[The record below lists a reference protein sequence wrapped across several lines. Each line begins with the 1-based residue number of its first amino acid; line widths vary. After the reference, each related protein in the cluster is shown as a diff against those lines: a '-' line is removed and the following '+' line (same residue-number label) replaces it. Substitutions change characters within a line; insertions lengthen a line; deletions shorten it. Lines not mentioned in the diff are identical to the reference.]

1 MTESNSKPVS
11 SRLPKEPLVVAA
23 LIVAVSVAIAVGGIV
38 FKTRD
43 SLSRDRVEL
52 LADSNAKQVAP
63 LRRVVQQ
70 RLAQDRTRL
79 IQFAGSRALQGPGRV
94 RFFGDFAMV
103 AMLMPTAGGQ
113 WSLSWIEKGPL
124 YTELQNDKVM
134 ISQDQEISL
143 LKSIPFDRIR
153 EGDLHW
159 QRLSDASG
167 RPVWSMAVSVETQT
181 AAAGSTPTTSAL
193 PEGTDYQSVQVGT
206 GSRAV
211 VVGFFGRNPL
221 LSATEDFIGSSSTAF
236 VIDSRG
242 YAATHSNKVMIGAL
256 LKDDPS
262 VKEVFSA
269 RSSAGATR
277 YQTASGAKIFSAFEQ
292 VDRSNLYVVMATAD
306 TVSGVAGQSF
316 GKTAI
321 TTGALAIVVGLILV
335 FAWGGQ
341 LIPRVG
347 SATGR
352 TASGKISDGEMVPA
366 NEYLSGITGSPANQ
380 FDRSDTFGRPD
391 ILRAPAYGARLEV
404 LEMPE
409 ELTKQKSF
417 GGANAASD
425 AGEEKR
431 RNSIAVAQEKSAYT
445 QKLVEGLEKTM
456 REPLLAAMAHVQL
469 LKSKAGDAPNPE
481 LMLEISEHVSSVD
494 RDLRRAK
501 ELIDHLASLS
511 NVGAPAENE
520 KVELQSVV
528 QAIVDGRRAKLD
540 DEGIKLNLK
549 LNSVPLVMGREESV
563 RTALNEIIENAQRAL
578 TGRTAKTLTVR
589 LEDGGES
596 VMLTITDNGI
606 GMNRET
612 RAQAFEPFFREF
624 DHPDSRGL
632 GLASVKSALQ
642 SQGGT
647 VEIASSPGEGT
658 SLVCRWPVSRR
669 ERESFETKT
678 AADRLAEKALS
689 IEATGDA
696 ADATDVADATDSI
709 RAKTMTNASAVS
721 LVKTTANFSDEGAV
735 VLGGKTP
742 LSSEQ
747 IAALP
752 PPPTVGDEEDNWSF
766 DNSNPSLRIPESI
779 SEAAIGRSKE
789 PTEIVIRPVRR
800 E

>member
-1 MTESNSKPVS
+1 MTELNAKPVS
-11 SRLPKEPLVVAA
+11 SRLPKEPLIVAA
-23 LIVAVSVAIAVGGIV
+23 LIVSVSVAIAVGGIV
-38 FKTRD
+38 FKTRE
-43 SLSRDRVEL
+43 SLSHDRVEL
-52 LADSNAKQVAP
+52 LADANAKQVAP

-79 IQFAGSRALQGPGRV
+79 IQFAGSRAIQGPGRV

-103 AMLMPTAGGQ
+103 AMLVPTTGGQ
-113 WSLSWIEKGPL
+113 WALSWLEKGPL

-134 ISQDQEISL
+134 ISQDQELSL
-143 LKSIPFDRIR
+143 LRSIPFDRIR

-159 QRLSDASG
+159 QRLSDSGG

-206 GSRAV
+206 GGRAV

-277 YQTASGAKIFSAFEQ
+277 YQTAAGAKIFSAFEQ

-306 TVSGVAGQSF
+306 SVSGVAGQSF

-321 TTGALAIVVGLILV
+321 TTGALAIAVGLILV

-352 TASGKISDGEMVPA
+352 ISKDEIIPA
-366 NEYLSGITGSPANQ
+366 NEYLKGVSDGATDR
-380 FDRSDTFGRPD
+380 FDRAENFGRPD
-391 ILRAPAYGARLEV
+391 ALRAPAYGGRLEV
-404 LEMPE
+404 LEMPVD
-409 ELTKQKSF
+409 LTKQKSF
-417 GGANAASD
+417 GGANATSES
-425 AGEEKR
+425 GEEKR
-431 RNSIAVAQEKSAYT
+431 RNSIAVAQEKSEYT
-445 QKLVEGLEKTM
+445 LKLVEGLEKTM
-456 REPLLAAMAHVQL
+456 REPLLAAMAHLQL
-469 LKSKAGDAPNPE
+469 LKMKTKDSQAKDSPNPD
-481 LMLEISEHVSSVD
+481 LMLEISDHVSSVD

-501 ELIDHLASLS
+501 ELIDHLASLA
-511 NVGAPAENE
+511 NVSPPGENE

-528 QAIVDGRRAKLD
+528 QSVMDSLQAKLEE
-540 DEGIKLNLK
+540 EGIKLTLK
-549 LNSVPLVMGREESV
+549 LAAVPFVYGREDSV
-563 RTALNEIIENAQRAL
+563 RLAISEIVVNATRAL
-578 TGRTAKTLTVR
+578 SGRSAKVLSVK

-596 VMLTITDNGI
+596 LMLTISDNGV
-606 GMNRET
+606 GMNRDT
-612 RAQAFEPFFREF
+612 RSQAFEPFFREF
-624 DHPDSRGL
+624 ENPDSRGL
-632 GLASVKSALQ
+632 GLASVKSMMQ
-642 SQGGT
+642 SQGGS

-658 SLVCRWPVSRR
+658 SLICRWPVSRK
-669 ERESFETKT
+669 EREAYETKA

-689 IEATGDA
+689 VEASVETSLQS
-696 ADATDVADATDSI
+696 SI
-709 RAKTMTNASAVS
+709 DENTRQTNASVVS
-721 LVKTTANFSDEGAV
+721 LVKTTADFSDEGAI

-742 LSSEQ
+742 LSDDQ
-747 IAALP
+747 VAALP
-752 PPPTVGDEEDNWSF
+752 PPPLDADDDDNWTF
-766 DNSNPSLRIPESI
+766 ENSNPSLKI
-779 SEAAIGRSKE
+779 SQTVSGTAVSRSNE

-800 E
+800 D

>member
-1 MTESNSKPVS
+1 MAEPVNSKSAS

-52 LADSNAKQVAP
+52 LADANAKQVAP

-79 IQFAGSRALQGPGRV
+79 IQFAGSRAVQGPGRV

-103 AMLMPTAGGQ
+103 ALLMPSAGGQ

-134 ISQDQEISL
+134 ISQDQELSL
-143 LKSIPFDRIR
+143 LRSIPFDRIR

-167 RPVWSMAVSVETQT
+167 RPVWSMAVSVETQA

-206 GSRAV
+206 GGRAV

-277 YQTASGAKIFSAFEQ
+277 YQTAGGAKIFSAFEQ

-306 TVSGVAGQSF
+306 NVSGAAGQSF

-321 TTGALAIVVGLILV
+321 TTGVLAIVVGLILV

-341 LIPRVG
+341 LIPRVTSPSPRIG
-347 SATGR
+347 N
-352 TASGKISDGEMVPA
+352 DEMIPPGD
-366 NEYLSGITGSPANQ
+366 YIRGITG
-380 FDRSDTFGRPD
+380 DTFGRPD
-391 ILRAPAYGARLEV
+391 ALRAPAYGGRLEV

-409 ELTKQKSF
+409 DLTKQKSF
-417 GGANAASD
+417 GGANATSE

-431 RNSIAVAQEKSAYT
+431 RHSIAVQQEKSAYT

-469 LKSKAGDAPNPE
+469 LKSKASDPPNPE
-481 LMLEISEHVSSVD
+481 LMVEISEHVSSVD

-511 NVGAPAENE
+511 TVSPPGENE
-520 KVELQSVV
+520 KVELRSVV
-528 QAIVDGRRAKLD
+528 QSAMDGRKAKLD
-540 DEGIKLNLK
+540 EDGIKLILK
-549 LNSVPLVMGREESV
+549 LDHVPQVSGREESV
-563 RTALNEIIENAQRAL
+563 RNALAEIVENARRAL
-578 TGRTAKTLTVR
+578 SGRSSKVITVK

-596 VMLTITDNGI
+596 VMLTVSDNGV
-606 GMNRET
+606 GMNRDT

-632 GLASVKSALQ
+632 GLSTVKSMMQ

-647 VEIASSPGEGT
+647 AEIASSPGEGT
-658 SLVCRWPVSRR
+658 SLICRWPVSRKDR
-669 ERESFETKT
+669 EAFETKA
-678 AADRLAEKALS
+678 AADRQAATEAALAASVAASSLAVESVAPS
-689 IEATGDA
+689 DA
-696 ADATDVADATDSI
+696 
-709 RAKTMTNASAVS
+709 MTSASAVS
-721 LVKTTANFSDEGAV
+721 LMKTTADFSDEGAV
-735 VLGGKTP
+735 ALGGKTP
-742 LSSEQ
+742 LSGDQ
-747 IAALP
+747 MAALP
-752 PPPTVGDEEDNWSF
+752 PPPTDDDDDDDSWSF
-766 DNSNPSLRIPESI
+766 DNSNPSLRISKSI
-779 SEAAIGRSKE
+779 SETAISRSNE

>member
-1 MTESNSKPVS
+1 MAEPVNSKSVS

-52 LADSNAKQVAP
+52 LADANAKQVAP

-79 IQFAGSRALQGPGRV
+79 IQFAGSRAVQGPGRV

-103 AMLMPTAGGQ
+103 AMLVPSAGGQ

-134 ISQDQEISL
+134 ISQDQELSL
-143 LKSIPFDRIR
+143 LRSIPFDRIR

-167 RPVWSMAVSVETQT
+167 RPVWSMAVSVETQA

-206 GSRAV
+206 GGRAV

-277 YQTASGAKIFSAFEQ
+277 YQTAGGAKIFSAFEQ

-306 TVSGVAGQSF
+306 NISGAAGQSF

-321 TTGALAIVVGLILV
+321 TTGVLAIVVGLILV

-341 LIPRVG
+341 LIPRVTSPSPRG
-347 SATGR
+347 GN
-352 TASGKISDGEMVPA
+352 DDMVPPGD
-366 NEYLSGITGSPANQ
+366 YIRGITG
-380 FDRSDTFGRPD
+380 DTFGRPD
-391 ILRAPAYGARLEV
+391 ALRAPAYGGRLEV

-409 ELTKQKSF
+409 DLTKQKSF
-417 GGANAASD
+417 GGANATSD

-431 RNSIAVAQEKSAYT
+431 RHSIAVQQEKSAYT

-469 LKSKAGDAPNPE
+469 LKSKAGDTPNPE
-481 LMLEISEHVSSVD
+481 LMVEISEHVSSVD

-501 ELIDHLASLS
+501 ELIDHLATLS
-511 NVGAPAENE
+511 SVTPPGENE
-520 KVELQSVV
+520 KVELRSVV
-528 QAIVDGRRAKLD
+528 QSAMDGRKAKLD
-540 DEGIKLNLK
+540 EDGIKLSLK
-549 LNSVPLVMGREESV
+549 LDQVPHVSGREESV
-563 RTALNEIIENAQRAL
+563 RNALTEIVENARRAL
-578 TGRTAKTLTVR
+578 SGRSSKVITVK

-596 VMLTITDNGI
+596 VMLTVSDNGV
-606 GMNRET
+606 GMNRDT

-632 GLASVKSALQ
+632 GLSTVKSMMQ

-647 VEIASSPGEGT
+647 AEIASSPGEGT
-658 SLVCRWPVSRR
+658 SLICRWPVSRKDR
-669 ERESFETKT
+669 EAFETK
-678 AADRLAEKALS
+678 AANDRQAATEAALAASLS
-689 IEATGDA
+689 VESVAGASVEPSDA
-696 ADATDVADATDSI
+696 
-709 RAKTMTNASAVS
+709 MTSASAVS
-721 LVKTTANFSDEGAV
+721 LMKTTADFSDEGAV
-735 VLGGKTP
+735 ALGGKTP
-742 LSSEQ
+742 LSGDQ
-747 IAALP
+747 MAALP
-752 PPPTVGDEEDNWSF
+752 PPPTAEDDEDDNWSF
-766 DNSNPSLRIPESI
+766 DNSNPSLRISESI
-779 SEAAIGRSKE
+779 SETAISRSNE

-800 E
+800 D

>member
-1 MTESNSKPVS
+1 MAEPVNSKPVS

-52 LADSNAKQVAP
+52 VADSNAKQVAP

-79 IQFAGSRALQGPGRV
+79 IQFAGSRAIQGPGRV

-103 AMLMPTAGGQ
+103 AMLVPAAGGQ

-134 ISQDQEISL
+134 ISQDQELSL
-143 LKSIPFDRIR
+143 LRSIPFDRIR

-167 RPVWSMAVSVETQT
+167 RPVWSMAVSVETQP
-181 AAAGSTPTTSAL
+181 AAAGSTPTTAAL

-206 GSRAV
+206 GGRAV
-211 VVGFFGRNPL
+211 VIGFFGRNPL

-277 YQTASGAKIFSAFEQ
+277 YKTAGGAEIFSAFEQ

-306 TVSGVAGQSF
+306 TVSAGTGQSF

-321 TTGALAIVVGLILV
+321 TTGVLAIIVGLILV

-341 LIPRVG
+341 LIPRVESNG
-347 SATGR
+347 VK
-352 TASGKISDGEMVPA
+352 SGKDKKDPQQ
-366 NEYLSGITGSPANQ
+366 NEYIRGISG
-380 FDRSDTFGRPD
+380 DTFGRPD
-391 ILRAPAYGARLEV
+391 VLRAPAYGGRLEV
-404 LEMPE
+404 LEMPDS
-409 ELTKQKSF
+409 LTKPKSF
-417 GGANAASD
+417 GAASATSE

-431 RNSIAVAQEKSAYT
+431 RHSIAVQQEKSAYT
-445 QKLVEGLEKTM
+445 LKLVEGLEKTM

-469 LKSKAGDAPNPE
+469 LKSKAGDPPSPD
-481 LMLEISEHVSSVD
+481 LMVEISEHVTSVD

-501 ELIDHLASLS
+501 ELIDHLSSLA
-511 NVGAPAENE
+511 NVTAPSEHE
-520 KVELQSVV
+520 KVDLQSVV
-528 QAIVDGRRAKLD
+528 QSAMDGRKAKLD
-540 DEGIKLNLK
+540 EDGVALSLK
-549 LNSVPLVMGREESV
+549 LGQVPQVSGREELV
-563 RTALNEIIENAQRAL
+563 RNALSEIVENARRAL
-578 TGRTAKTLTVR
+578 SGRSAKAITVK

-596 VMLTITDNGI
+596 VMLTVTDNGV
-606 GMNRET
+606 GMNRDT
-612 RAQAFEPFFREF
+612 RSQAFEPFFREF

-632 GLASVKSALQ
+632 GLSSVKSMLQ

-658 SLVCRWPVSRR
+658 SLICRWPVSRKDR
-669 ERESFETKT
+669 EAFETK
-678 AADRLAEKALS
+678 AIADRHLASETALVGKDAGES
-689 IEATGDA
+689 SQEAMT
-696 ADATDVADATDSI
+696 VAS
-709 RAKTMTNASAVS
+709 SVS
-721 LVKTTANFSDEGAV
+721 FMKTTTDFSDEGAV
-735 VLGGKTP
+735 ALGGKTP
-742 LSSEQ
+742 LSKEQ
-747 IAALP
+747 MAALP
-752 PPPTVGDEEDNWSF
+752 PLPADEDDDNDNWSF
-766 DNSNPSLRIPESI
+766 DNVSPSLRIPESI
-779 SEAAIGRSKE
+779 SGTAIDRSTE

-800 E
+800 K

>member
-1 MTESNSKPVS
+1 MI
-11 SRLPKEPLVVAA
+11 VAA
-23 LIVAVSVAIAVGGIV
+23 LIVSVSVAIAVGGIV

-43 SLSRDRVEL
+43 SLSHDRVEL

-79 IQFAGSRALQGPGRV
+79 IQFAGLRAIQGPGRV
-94 RFFGDFAMV
+94 RFFGNFAMV
-103 AMLMPTAGGQ
+103 AMLMPTTGGQ

-134 ISQDQEISL
+134 ISQEQELAL
-143 LKSIPFDRIR
+143 LRSIPFDRIR

-167 RPVWSMAVSVETQT
+167 RPVWSMSVSVETQT

-206 GSRAV
+206 GGRAV

-221 LSATEDFIGSSSTAF
+221 LSATEDFIGSTSTAF

-242 YAATHSNKVMIGAL
+242 YAATHSNKAMIGAL

-277 YQTASGAKIFSAFEQ
+277 YQTAAGAKVFSAFEQ

-306 TVSGVAGQSF
+306 TVSRAAGQSF
-316 GKTAI
+316 GKTAM
-321 TTGALAIVVGLILV
+321 TTGALAVAVGLILV

-347 SATGR
+347 SG
-352 TASGKISDGEMVPA
+352 TARVGKDEMVSA
-366 NEYLSGITGSPANQ
+366 NPYLRGMAGSGSDQ
-380 FDRSDTFGRPD
+380 YDRSETFGRPNA
-391 ILRAPAYGARLEV
+391 LRAPVYGEKLEV

-409 ELTKQKSF
+409 DVAKQKSF
-417 GGANAASD
+417 GRAS
-425 AGEEKR
+425 ATSESGEEKR
-431 RNSIAVAQEKSAYT
+431 RLSVALAQEKASYT
-445 QKLVEGLEKTM
+445 QKLVDGLEKTM
-456 REPLLAAMAHVQL
+456 REPLLAALAHVQL
-469 LKSKAGDAPNPE
+469 LKSKAKETPNRE
-481 LMLEISEHVSSVD
+481 LMVEISEHVTSVD

-501 ELIDHLASLS
+501 ELIDHLAALA
-511 NVGAPAENE
+511 NVAAPMESE
-520 KVELQSVV
+520 KVELQSLV
-528 QAIVDGRRAKLD
+528 QSVINGRQEKILED
-540 DEGIKLNLK
+540 GIKLNLK
-549 LNSVPLVMGREESV
+549 LNAVPLVQGREESV
-563 RTALNEIIENAQRAL
+563 RNAINEIVENARRAL
-578 TGRTAKTLTVR
+578 SGRSSKTLTLK

-596 VMLTITDNGI
+596 VMLTITDNGV

-624 DHPDSRGL
+624 EHPDSRGL
-632 GLASVKSALQ
+632 GLASVKSLMQ

-647 VEIASSPGEGT
+647 AEIASSPGEGT
-658 SLVCRWPVSRR
+658 SLICRWPVSRK
-669 ERESFETKT
+669 EREAFEKKAT
-678 AADRLAEKALS
+678 ADLDAEKTLS
-689 IEATGDA
+689 VEASVEDVDA
-696 ADATDVADATDSI
+696 SKSKSMTVASV
-709 RAKTMTNASAVS
+709 VS
-721 LVKTTANFSDEGAV
+721 LVKTTADFSEEGAV

-742 LSSEQ
+742 LSDDQ
-747 IAALP
+747 AAALP
-752 PPPTVGDEEDNWSF
+752 PPPIDRDEDDNWTF

-779 SEAAIGRSKE
+779 SETAISRSNE

-800 E
+800 EKPQK

>member
-1 MTESNSKPVS
+1 MTELNAKPVS

-23 LIVAVSVAIAVGGIV
+23 LIVSVSVAIAVGGIV
-38 FKTRD
+38 FKTRE

-79 IQFAGSRALQGPGRV
+79 IQFAGSRAIQGPGRV

-103 AMLMPTAGGQ
+103 AMLMPTTGGQ
-113 WSLSWIEKGPL
+113 WTLSWIEKGPL
-124 YTELQNDKVM
+124 YTELQSDKVM
-134 ISQDQEISL
+134 ISQDQELSL
-143 LKSIPFDRIR
+143 LRSIPFDRIR

-159 QRLSDASG
+159 QRLSDSSG

-206 GSRAV
+206 GGRAV

-277 YQTASGAKIFSAFEQ
+277 YQTAAGAEIFSAFEQ

-321 TTGALAIVVGLILV
+321 MTGALAIAVGLILV

-347 SATGR
+347 SAAGR
-352 TASGKISDGEMVPA
+352 ISKDEIIPV
-366 NEYLSGITGSPANQ
+366 NEYLAE
-380 FDRSDTFGRPD
+380 TFGRP
-391 ILRAPAYGARLEV
+391 EV
-404 LEMPE
+404 LEMPVD
-409 ELTKQKSF
+409 LTKQK
-417 GGANAASD
+417 
-425 AGEEKR
+425 R
-431 RNSIAVAQEKSAYT
+431 WNSIAVAQEKSAYT
-445 QKLVEGLEKTM
+445 LKLVEGLEKTM
-456 REPLLAAMAHVQL
+456 REPLLAAMAHIQL
-469 LKSKAGDAPNPE
+469 LKSKAKDSPNPD
-481 LMLEISEHVSSVD
+481 LMLEISDHVSSVD

-501 ELIDHLASLS
+501 ELIDHLASLA
-511 NVGAPAENE
+511 NVSPPGENE

-528 QAIVDGRRAKLD
+528 QSVMDSQQAKLEE
-540 DEGIKLNLK
+540 EGIKLTLK
-549 LNSVPLVMGREESV
+549 LAAVPFVHGREDSV
-563 RTALNEIIENAQRAL
+563 RNAVNEILVNARRAL
-578 TGRTAKTLTVR
+578 SGRSAKAFSVK

-596 VMLTITDNGI
+596 LMLTISDNGV
-606 GMNRET
+606 GMNRDT

-624 DHPDSRGL
+624 ENPDSRGL
-632 GLASVKSALQ
+632 GLASVKSMMQ
-642 SQGGT
+642 SQGGS

-658 SLVCRWPVSRR
+658 SLICRWPVSRK
-669 ERESFETKT
+669 EREAYETKA
-678 AADRLAEKALS
+678 AADRLAENALS
-689 IEATGDA
+689 VEASVETNAESSVDES
-696 ADATDVADATDSI
+696 T
-709 RAKTMTNASAVS
+709 RLTNASVVS
-721 LVKTTANFSDEGAV
+721 LVKTTADFSEEGAV
-735 VLGGKTP
+735 ALGGKTR
-742 LSSEQ
+742 LSDDQ

-752 PPPTVGDEEDNWSF
+752 PPPLDADDDDNWTF
-766 DNSNPSLRIPESI
+766 ENSNPSSKI
-779 SEAAIGRSKE
+779 SQVISQTISDTAVSRSNE

-800 E
+800 D

>member
-1 MTESNSKPVS
+1 MKVSKLADPNAKPVS

-23 LIVAVSVAIAVGGIV
+23 LIVSVSVAIAVGGIV

-79 IQFAGSRALQGPGRV
+79 IQFAGSRAIQGPGRV

-103 AMLMPTAGGQ
+103 AMLMPTTGGQ

-134 ISQDQEISL
+134 ISQDQELSL
-143 LKSIPFDRIR
+143 LRSIPFDRIR

-159 QRLSDASG
+159 QRLSDSSG

-206 GSRAV
+206 GGRAV

-277 YQTASGAKIFSAFEQ
+277 YQTAAGAKIFSAFEQ

-321 TTGALAIVVGLILV
+321 TTGALAIAVGLILV

-347 SATGR
+347 SESGRAPRDEIVPPNELLTG
-352 TASGKISDGEMVPA
+352 ASDGA
-366 NEYLSGITGSPANQ
+366 TNQ
-380 FDRSDTFGRPD
+380 FDRAETFGRPD
-391 ILRAPAYGARLEV
+391 ALRAPAYGGRLEV
-404 LEMPE
+404 LEMPLD
-409 ELTKQKSF
+409 LTNQKSF
-417 GGANAASD
+417 GGANATSES
-425 AGEEKR
+425 GEEKR
-431 RNSIAVAQEKSAYT
+431 RNSIAVAQEKSTYT
-445 QKLVEGLEKTM
+445 RKLVEGLEKTM
-456 REPLLAAMAHVQL
+456 REPLLAAMAHTQL
-469 LKSKAGDAPNPE
+469 LKSKAGDSPHPE
-481 LMLEISEHVSSVD
+481 LMLEIADHVSAVD

-501 ELIDHLASLS
+501 ELIDHLAALA
-511 NVGAPAENE
+511 NVAPPGANE

-528 QAIVDGRRAKLD
+528 QSVMDSQQEKLD
-540 DEGIKLNLK
+540 EDGIKLSLK
-549 LNSVPLVMGREESV
+549 LTSVPLVHGREDSV
-563 RTALNEIIENAQRAL
+563 RNAINEIVVNARRAL
-578 TGRTAKTLTVR
+578 SGRSAKTLNVK

-596 VMLTITDNGI
+596 LMLTISDNGV

-612 RAQAFEPFFREF
+612 RSQAFEPFFREF
-624 DHPDSRGL
+624 EHPDARGL
-632 GLASVKSALQ
+632 GLASVKSMMQ

-658 SLVCRWPVSRR
+658 SLICRWPVSRK
-669 ERESFETKT
+669 ERESFETKE

-689 IEATGDA
+689 VEASVEA
-696 ADATDVADATDSI
+696 NVVE
-709 RAKTMTNASAVS
+709 RAQQTNASVVS
-721 LVKTTANFSDEGAV
+721 LVKTTADFSDEGAV

-742 LSSEQ
+742 LSDDQ
-747 IAALP
+747 MAALP
-752 PPPTVGDEEDNWSF
+752 PLPLDVDDDDNWTF
-766 DNSNPSLRIPESI
+766 ENSNPSLRVSQTI
-779 SEAAIGRSKE
+779 SDTAISRSNE
-789 PTEIVIRPVRR
+789 PTEIAIRPVKRD
-800 E
+800 